1 MGNSA
6 AKEEKAKSW
15 ILQTCEEH
23 EGSINCMDLS
33 DDASVLATGSDDKT
47 IRLWSTKTDNIDCI
61 GILEGHEDYVT
72 FVTVVENYVV
82 SSSADKTV
90 RKWDMSTCEC
100 LLILQGHTSTVNKI
114 ICTGDFIFSISY
126 DKTARCWDIDTGE
139 CIRVFIGH
147 TGNVSSILFIP
158 ADLQDMHEV
167 VKFVNENQKN
177 NLNVPGNQKAREIS
191 LNDREED
198 PDHLNEDEM
207 YSKDLLIT
215 GSLDSTA
222 KSWSFETGECIHTY
236 KDHNAAIT
244 CMATDQLGKLLF
256 TGSSD
261 HTIRSWDIMKGQ
273 LLKIF
278 EGHQTTII
286 SIIVRNLKLIQFKV
300 FLRVYY
306 ILLKAHKKLLYSTSS
321 DHTARCWVMEFGDC
335 TRVYKGHEHTVGCIY
350 VDKGLGNC
358 I

>member
-1 MGNSA
+1 MGNGA
-6 AKEEKAKSW
+6 AKKQDKAKTW

-47 IRLWSTKTDNIDCI
+47 IRLWSTKNDNIDCI

-72 FVTVVENYVV
+72 SVTIVDNFVLST
-82 SSSADKTV
+82 SADKSI

-100 LLILQGHTSTVNKI
+100 LMILKGHTSTVNKI

-147 TGNVSSILFIP
+147 KGNISSILFIP
-158 ADLQDMHEV
+158 ADMHDMQDV
-167 VKFVNENQKN
+167 VKFVNENKHQKSS
-177 NLNVPGNQKAREIS
+177 LNVPTNHNTLGITLKKDDIIENESQEV
-191 LNDREED
+191 
-198 PDHLNEDEM
+198 NEDEL
-207 YSKDLLIT
+207 YSKDLVIT

-222 KSWSFETGECIHTY
+222 KSWSFETGECVHTFQ
-236 KDHNAAIT
+236 DHNAAIT
-244 CMATDQLGKLLF
+244 CMATDQIGKLLF

-273 LLKIF
+273 LLKVF

-286 SIIVRNLKLIQFKV
+286 NVVVSNFIF
-300 FLRVYY
+300 F
-306 ILLKAHKKLLYSTSS
+306 
-321 DHTARCWVMEFGDC
+321 
-335 TRVYKGHEHTVGCIY
+335 
-350 VDKGLGNC
+350 
-358 I
+358 